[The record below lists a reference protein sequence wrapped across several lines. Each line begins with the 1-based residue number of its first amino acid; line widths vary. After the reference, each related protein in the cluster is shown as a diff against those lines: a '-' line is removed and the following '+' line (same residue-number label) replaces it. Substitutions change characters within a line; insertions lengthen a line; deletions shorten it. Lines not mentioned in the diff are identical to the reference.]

1 MKIYSS
7 FAKVYDRMMDNI
19 PYEEWCDYLVT
30 LLSLNDVS
38 PGNHVVE
45 LGCGTGTMT
54 KLLAEAGLVMTGIDL
69 SEDMLEEARL
79 KTDASYNITY
89 LNQNMCS
96 FRVNPKAEAVV
107 SICDSMNYLLK
118 DSQMLA
124 AMKAVH
130 DNLVDGGVFIFDLKT
145 DHFFRKKL
153 GDKTYREE
161 MDGFSYIWRNH
172 YYKDKRIHKYGVK
185 IFYDNPTREPDVE
198 IHYQRA
204 YSIESIV
211 ELAQEA
217 GFEEIEVY
225 DAFTMEKPRKRSDRL
240 YFVVKRNKQFKK
252 L

>member
-1 MKIYSS
+1 M
-7 FAKVYDRMMDNI
+7 A
-19 PYEEWCDYLVT
+19 
-30 LLSLNDVS
+30 
-38 PGNHVVE
+38 
-45 LGCGTGTMT
+45 
-54 KLLAEAGLVMTGIDL
+54 
-69 SEDMLEEARL
+69 
-79 KTDASYNITY
+79 
-89 LNQNMCS
+89 
-96 FRVNPKAEAVV
+96 
-107 SICDSMNYLLK
+107 
-118 DSQMLA
+118 
-124 AMKAVH
+124 
-130 DNLVDGGVFIFDLKT
+130 
-145 DHFFRKKL
+145 
-153 GDKTYREE
+153 
-161 MDGFSYIWRNH
+161 H